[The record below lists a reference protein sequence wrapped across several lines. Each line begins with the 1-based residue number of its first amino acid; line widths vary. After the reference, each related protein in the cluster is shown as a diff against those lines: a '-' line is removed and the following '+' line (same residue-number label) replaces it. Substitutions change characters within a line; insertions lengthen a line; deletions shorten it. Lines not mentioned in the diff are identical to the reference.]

1 MLYFDLKFVYG
12 KVILFYV
19 LEVHLKL
26 EIFSRRVLNKM
37 NCL

>member
-1 MLYFDLKFVYG
+1 MV
-12 KVILFYV
+12 KVILFSV

-37 NCL
+37 KCL